1 MLKNS
6 WVVLAFVLP
15 LSSYAG
21 LSKLVSSIYYVQTI
35 DIDQECSIK
44 KTIFSTSG
52 QPLFK
57 VCKQNYNSCVIE
69 GTCAL
74 VDDADSEPEEA
85 ATNSVGQVSD
95 DIELLNYV
103 KSDKNGTPLFEA
115 VDTDRCPYGLG
126 VSNICLDPFYTVAAD
141 LNFYKAGDVI
151 FIPQLKGLS
160 LLNGEKHSGF
170 MIVRDRGGAIKG
182 STRFDFYTG
191 FNHYTKDP
199 NPFTDIGLSHSK
211 NTFDFRRA
219 TPEETSA
226 FKKIRNYPNVPE
238 SEIKK

>member
-1 MLKNS
+1 MFKIFLT
-6 WVVLAFVLP
+6 VITFVLP
-15 LSSYAG
+15 WSSYAG
-21 LSKLVSSIYYVQTI
+21 LSKLVSSIYYIQPI

-52 QPLFK
+52 EPLFK

-74 VDDADSEPEEA
+74 VDDADSEPEQASE
-85 ATNSVGQVSD
+85 SVGQVSD

-115 VDTDRCPYGLG
+115 VDTSRCPYGMG
-126 VSNICLDPFYTVAAD
+126 VSNICLDPYYTVAAD

-160 LLNGEKHSGF
+160 LLNGEKHAGF

-199 NPFTDIGLSHSK
+199 NPFTDIGLSQSK
-211 NTFDFRRA
+211 NTFEFRRA
-219 TPEETSA
+219 TPEESLA
-226 FKKIRNYPNVPE
+226 FKKMRNYPNVPE
-238 SEIKK
+238 TEVKK